1 MTLHVEVL
9 LPDRSLWSGEA
20 GLVIAK
26 TIDGDIGVMTGHA
39 PVFGILSPGS
49 VVRVRE
55 VPGDENN
62 GDVVRAAVRDGFLSV
77 TNDRVSILASSGELS
92 GEVDAGAAQAVR
104 IVTDAAFHLNAG
116 FRENTTPMY
125 FDLLGYRSEYS
136 SLTQTGWLN
145 PPDNRRFIR
154 NLIAQFFDAAI
165 GSSAASAETLRR

>member
-26 TIDGDIGVMTGHA
+26 TIDGDIGVQTGHS

-55 VPGDENN
+55 VEGDDNP

-77 TNDRVSILASSGELS
+77 TGNRVSILASSGELA
-92 GEVDAGAAQAVR
+92 GDVDATVAQADLEAATTAAGGAAAAEESVEVRFARARLRAAGEQA
-104 IVTDAAFHLNAG
+104 
-116 FRENTTPMY
+116 
-125 FDLLGYRSEYS
+125 
-136 SLTQTGWLN
+136 
-145 PPDNRRFIR
+145 
-154 NLIAQFFDAAI
+154 
-165 GSSAASAETLRR
+165 